1 MVAGIDVGSEFNYA
15 GAFDWRGI
23 EYSKKPFKFRNTEP
37 GFAEFRAWILHI
49 QTEHDKEA
57 AASAPITRPMTVEM
71 AVASTPTA
79 SDMRAP

>member
-1 MVAGIDVGSEFNYA
+1 MKSNTQNARIEAVTEKRLVAGIDVGSEFNYT

-57 AASAPITRPMTVEM
+57 VLPGM
-71 AVASTPTA
+71 
-79 SDMRAP
+79 